1 MLPSPVTRVEISRS
15 RLIGNFEFLRSLLP
29 SSGDRVAA
37 ATGGELVA
45 TSDLLAVVKANAY
58 GHGLSPCAPWLV
70 QAGAQWL
77 GITSVE
83 EGIALRGLCTKVRIL
98 VMRGLLHGESDA
110 LIDAQLTPT
119 VWETEQLGWLAKA
132 AQQRAL
138 AVGSVPIHLEIDSG
152 MSRQGVELPRL
163 ANLLGTLQSLPM
175 LRLAG
180 VYTHFA
186 SADMLDA
193 EQNRLQRTA
202 FRRAVEQILAAGFHP
217 QWIHAGNSSTLLA
230 RQAMDFND
238 LPHTEGAKYLIRPG
252 IALYGYAPVFSGAEC
267 EVAEQARARL
277 RPVLTWKTVIASTRT
292 VEPGTAVG
300 YSATFVAPA
309 KMRLA
314 LLPVGYADGLNR
326 KLSGSNS
333 SEGGHVLIHGVPAPI
348 VGRVSMDLTVVDI
361 SHIPNVATGDEVVI
375 LGEHNGSEQ
384 DGGEQN
390 GQRVTADDHARWAG
404 TIPYEILC
412 AISARVPRVPC
423 E

>member
-1 MLPSPVTRVEISRS
+1 MFPSPVTRVEISRS
-15 RLIGNFEFLRSLLP
+15 RLSGNFEYLRSLLP
-29 SSGDRVAA
+29 NN
-37 ATGGELVA
+37 GGGNA
-45 TSDLLAVVKANAY
+45 HDLLAVVKANAY

-70 QAGAQWL
+70 QAGAKWL

-83 EGIALRGLCTKVRIL
+83 EGVALRRLCPKVGIL
-98 VMRGLLHGESDA
+98 VMRGLQYGESDA

-119 VWETEQLGWLAKA
+119 VWEPEQLVWLADA
-132 AQQRAL
+132 AQKRELAL
-138 AVGSVPIHLEIDSG
+138 GSVPVHLEIDSG
-152 MSRQGVELPRL
+152 MSRQGVGL
-163 ANLLGTLQSLPM
+163 AKLAELLGTLQNLPA

-202 FRRAVEQILAAGFHP
+202 FRQALEQIFAAGFHP

-230 RQAMDFND
+230 RQYQDKSG
-238 LPHTEGAKYLIRPG
+238 LPHAEGAKFLIRPG
-252 IALYGYAPVFSGAEC
+252 IALYGYAPVFSGAGSKA
-267 EVAEQARARL
+267 AEEARARL
-277 RPVLTWKTVIASTRT
+277 QPVLTWKTAIASTRT
-292 VEPGTAVG
+292 VKPGAAVG
-300 YSATFVAPA
+300 YNAIFVAPVE
-309 KMRLA
+309 MRLA

-333 SEGGHVLIHGVPAPI
+333 SPGGHVLIHGVPVPI

-361 SHIPNVATGDEVVI
+361 SRVPNATTGDEVVI
-375 LGEHNGSEQ
+375 LGEQSGGEQ
-384 DGGEQN
+384 SGGEQN

-412 AISARVPRVPC
+412 AIGARVPRIAC

>member
-15 RLIGNFEFLRSLLP
+15 RLIGNFQYLRSLL
-29 SSGDRVAA
+29 SA
-37 ATGGELVA
+37 GESQKRNA
-45 TSDLLAVVKANAY
+45 EPASTTDLLTVVKANAY

-83 EGIALRGLCTKVRIL
+83 EGISLRRLCPNVHIL

-110 LIDAQLTPT
+110 MIDAQLTPT
-119 VWETEQLGWLAKA
+119 VWEPEQLSWLTNT
-132 AQQRAL
+132 AQRRAL

-152 MSRQGVELPRL
+152 MSRQGVEFARL
-163 ANLLGTLQSLPM
+163 ANLLDTLRSLPV
-175 LRLAG
+175 LRLTG

-193 EQNRLQRTA
+193 KQNQLQRTV
-202 FRRAVEQILAAGFHP
+202 FRQALKHIFVAGFHP

-230 RQAMDFND
+230 RQSMDLSD
-238 LPHTEGAKYLIRPG
+238 LPHTEGTKYLIRPG
-252 IALYGYAPVFSGAEC
+252 IALYGYAPAFSGAER
-267 EVAEQARARL
+267 ETAEQARARL
-277 RPVLTWKTVIASTRT
+277 RPVLTWKTAIVSTRT

-300 YSATFVAPA
+300 YNATFVAPA

-326 KLSGSNS
+326 KLSSSNS
-333 SEGGHVLIHGVPAPI
+333 SKGGHVLIHGVPAPI

-361 SHIPNVATGDEVVI
+361 CHVPNAAAGDEVVI
-375 LGEHNGSEQ
+375 LGEQ
-384 DGGEQN
+384 DVGVPNIQC
-390 GQRVTADDHARWAG
+390 VTADDHACWAG

-412 AISARVPRVPC
+412 AINARVPRVPC